1 MKERLKKF
9 DFLGHRKIYYIF
21 CIVLI
26 IVSIGVGMI
35 RGYNL
40 GIDFTGGTMIE
51 IEMGEQIDLGR
62 VEDVLSE
69 TEIDGAVTYAGEGNT
84 GIIIK
89 TTDSLDNGQRATLL
103 DAVKTEFPSMM
114 RRSPPFQISDLR

>member
-89 TTDSLDNGQRATLL
+89 TVRERRCSMRLRRR
-103 DAVKTEFPSMM
+103 FPSMM

>member
-69 TEIDGAVTYAGEGNT
+69 TEIDGAVT
-84 GIIIK
+84 
-89 TTDSLDNGQRATLL
+89 
-103 DAVKTEFPSMM
+103 
-114 RRSPPFQISDLR
+114 

>member
-69 TEIDGAVTYAGEGNT
+69 TEIDGACDLCRGRQYGNHHQDDGFAGQWSE
-84 GIIIK
+84 
-89 TTDSLDNGQRATLL
+89 S
-103 DAVKTEFPSMM
+103 DAA
-114 RRSPPFQISDLR
+114 RCG